1 MTLQRSAVPSIY
13 ALTDRGASGMPHDVL
28 VRELV
33 AGGIRWI
40 QLREKELDDA
50 AFFAQAERA
59 VMELP
64 AEVCLLIN
72 DRPDLALGIMAD
84 GVHLGQGDLPPAEA
98 RALPGAGQLI
108 IGYSTHSVDEAL
120 LAASDGAVDYLAI
133 GPIFLSS
140 TKNVRSPLGLEVIRR
155 LRDRTEKPIIAIGG
169 IDRSNV
175 RSVIEAGA
183 DGCAVVAALYRGGNI
198 VGNVQ
203 ALIDA
208 AGVVR

>member
-1 MTLQRSAVPSIY
+1 
-13 ALTDRGASGMPHDVL
+13 MPHDVA
-28 VRELV
+28 VRALV

-50 AFFAQAERA
+50 AFFVQAQRA
-59 VMELP
+59 AMELP

-72 DRPDLALGIMAD
+72 DRADLALGIMAD
-84 GVHLGQGDLPPAEA
+84 GVHLGQEDLPPAAA
-98 RALPGAGQLI
+98 RALPGGRDLI

-120 LAASDGAVDYLAI
+120 LAASDDAVDYLAI

-140 TKNVRSPLGLEVIRR
+140 TKNVRSPLGLEAVR
-155 LRDRTEKPIIAIGG
+155 LLRGGTDKPIIAIGG

-175 RSVIEAGA
+175 RSVLEAGA
-183 DGCAVVAALYRGGNI
+183 DGCAVVAALYRGGTI
-198 VGNVQ
+198 VENAE

-208 AGVVR
+208 AGEAR